1 MISFGTA
8 TSMAQNVIFTRQ
20 DSLRGN
26 TEGARMEWNVK
37 KYELEIKPNL
47 EKHIL
52 SGKQKITFDCNKI
65 NTLQIDLQEPMIID
79 HVVLQQK
86 SVSFYRE
93 GNVYWVNLGKKR
105 KRKNSVLTIR
115 FHGKPKEAV
124 NPPWDG
130 GWIWSKDQNG
140 KPFVSVACQGLGA
153 SSWFPCKDSQADEPE
168 LGSTL
173 SIEIPDSL
181 VAVSNGK
188 LVKKETLSNSRN
200 ITQKWEV
207 KNPINPY
214 NIIPYIG
221 DYVYSSDTFYGI
233 DGTLKLNYFVLN
245 GHQEKAKNQFTDV
258 KKMLKAFEYWF
269 GPYPFYE
276 DEYKLVEAPHL
287 GMEHQS
293 AIAYGNKFKKG
304 YLGTD
309 LSGTGHGLDWDFI
322 IIHESGHEWFGNNIT
337 SKDIADM
344 WIHESFTTYS
354 EALFIEYYKGK
365 KIAEAYVVG
374 LRKKIENDIPI
385 IGTYGVNRE
394 GSGDMYN
401 KGGNMI
407 HTIRTIIND
416 DDRFRKMLLEMNL
429 KFKHK
434 TVTTQ
439 EIENFM
445 IDFSGKNLKPIFDQY
460 LRTIKI
466 PELQIKRKN
475 GNSFTYKWN
484 NVVSR
489 FDMPVKIFIN
499 GKNEFWIHPSADEQT
514 FDFTSGIIED
524 MKADDGFYISM
535 KSIAN

>member
-1 MISFGTA
+1 MIIPFGAAKT
-8 TSMAQNVIFTRQ
+8 MAQNSIFTRQ

-26 TEGARMEWNVK
+26 TEGLRKEWNVK
-37 KYELEIKPNL
+37 KYEIEIIPNL
-47 EKHIL
+47 DNHIL

-79 HVVLQQK
+79 RVELQEK
-86 SVSFYRE
+86 SVTFYRE
-93 GNVYWVNLGKKR
+93 ENVYWINLGKKR

-168 LGSTL
+168 WGSTL

-181 VAVSNGK
+181 TAVSNGK
-188 LVKKETLSNSRN
+188 LVKKATHSNSRN
-200 ITQKWEV
+200 VTHIWEV
-207 KNPINPY
+207 KNPINAY

-221 DYVYSSDTFYGI
+221 DYVYSSDTFRGI
-233 DGTLKLNYFVLN
+233 EGTLKLNYYVLN

-258 KKMLKAFEYWF
+258 KKMLEAFEYWF

-276 DEYKLVEAPHL
+276 DEYKLVESPHL

-304 YLGTD
+304 YLGID
-309 LSGTGHGLDWDFI
+309 LSGTGYGLDWDFI
-322 IIHESGHEWFGNNIT
+322 IIHESGHEWFGNSIT
-337 SKDIADM
+337 SKDVADM

-385 IGTYGVNRE
+385 VGTYGVNRE

-401 KGGNMI
+401 KGANMI
-407 HTIRTIIND
+407 HTIRRIIND
-416 DDRFRKMLLEMNL
+416 DDKFRKLLLEMNL

-434 TVTTQ
+434 TVRTQ
-439 EIENFM
+439 DIENFM
-445 IDFSGKNLKPIFDQY
+445 IAFSGKNLKPIFDQY

-466 PELQIKRKN
+466 PELQINKIN
-475 GNSFTYKWN
+475 ETSFTYIWN
-484 NVVSR
+484 NVVSG
-489 FDMPVKIFIN
+489 FDMPVKIVIN
-499 GKNEFWIHPSADEQT
+499 GKNESWLMPTTVEQT
-514 FDFTSGIIED
+514 YLSASEMIKDIKVD
-524 MKADDGFYISM
+524 VGFYITQ
-535 KSIAN
+535 KSF